1 MKCTEIQELAAAHA
15 AGALSRADT
24 ARLEALMAADPDVAA
39 EVAAYRHA
47 LTSAIAAGSA
57 APAGPSPGLRE
68 RILERIARTPQSRP
82 ASPTPASSPGHFVI
96 PHDSDTWI
104 QSRVPGFRIKPL
116 SVQPTQGYRMR
127 LLELAPGG
135 RIPAHDHADSEELFI
150 VSGDLVSEGRHLVA
164 GDFVHFDGNT
174 HHHELMS
181 PGGCHAIL
189 VERTPLPAAALQ
201 TAATAP

>member
-15 AGALSRADT
+15 VGALSRADI

-39 EVAAYRHA
+39 EVAAYRNA
-47 LTSAIAAGSA
+47 LTSAIDAGPDAA
-57 APAGPSPGLRE
+57 AGPSPALRGRIWE
-68 RILERIARTPQSRP
+68 RISRTPQSRP
-82 ASPTPASSPGHFVI
+82 AEPTPASSPGHVVI

-104 QSRVPGFRIKPL
+104 HSRVPGFRFKPL
-116 SVQPTQGYRMR
+116 SVQPHQGYRMR

-150 VSGDLVSEGRHLVA
+150 VSGDLVSEGHHLVA

-189 VERTPLPAAALQ
+189 VERTPLPAATFQ
-201 TAATAP
+201 AAVPAP